1 MIKKLIYKKIWSEI
15 KKAKSI
21 LLTLHPSPDGD
32 SIGSNLALYHVL
44 TKMGKK
50 VTLLA
55 GDSTFPNNFNNLP
68 GVKNILPKNFFQIT
82 PDDYDLFIV
91 ADISDEK
98 RISQK
103 GDMSIPKTL
112 KTIVIDHH
120 LSNISKFAKV
130 NLVDSDSPAT
140 CQILY
145 ELLEFEKVKITKE
158 IAICLFVGI
167 YTDTGGFKY
176 RDTTTKTF
184 SIAASLTKIYP
195 DFDKLIFEVENNDD
209 PDRLKFLSLMLSSIE
224 TYCSNKVAIA
234 SIDFDTIQKNNISN
248 NVVSGSEIANMVKS
262 VVGWDIGISLI
273 ESQPNFIKISLRT
286 RDAKKY
292 DLSKLSMAL
301 GGGGHRSAA
310 GAILNN
316 LSVPQAKKILLDKLD
331 KLYKLN

>member
-1 MIKKLIYKKIWSEI
+1 MIKKLVYKKIWAEI
-15 KKAKSI
+15 KKAKNI

-55 GDSTFPNNFNNLP
+55 GDSSFPNNFKNLP
-68 GVKNILPKNFFQIT
+68 GVKNILAKNFFQIN
-82 PDDYDLFIV
+82 PDDYDLFII

-103 GDMSIPKTL
+103 GVMSIPKTL

-120 LSNISKFAKV
+120 ISNTNFSNI
-130 NLVDSDSPAT
+130 NLVDKKSPAT
-140 CQILY
+140 CQSVY
-145 ELLEFEKVKITKE
+145 ELLEFKKIKITKE
-158 IAICLFVGI
+158 IASCLFIGI

-195 DFDKLIFEVENNDD
+195 DFDKLIFELENNDN
-209 PDRLKFLSLMLSSIE
+209 PDRLKFLSIMLNSVE
-224 TYCSNKVAIA
+224 TYRSGEVAIA
-234 SIDFDTIQKNNISN
+234 SIDFDTIQKNNINN
-248 NVVSGSEIANMVKS
+248 NVVNGSEIANMIKS

-273 ESQPNFIKISLRT
+273 EAQPNFIKISLRT

-292 DLSKLSMAL
+292 DLSKLSLAL

-310 GAILNN
+310 GAVLNN
-316 LSVPQAKKILLDKLD
+316 LSISQAKELVLDKI
-331 KLYKLN
+331 KQVYKLN